1 VNLQQYA
8 DHRKTLGLRGA
19 THVSVLRAIKN
30 GRLQSPAVERQGKGW
45 EIDPVLADQQWAR
58 ATDPAP
64 RGTNASQGQGRGP
77 KAATPEG
84 QQPTAKRAQQ
94 PAKPRPS
101 PKANA
106 KTSPGA
112 PNPVDGLDDD
122 PDTEEADFN
131 KERALH
137 EREKRLIARMDR
149 KTKANMLLPREE
161 LLQAQDAAIN
171 ITRTVMLGVPSKAK
185 QRIPHLT
192 PDEVAVLLD
201 LIREALQNLASF
213 DVATQYPLK
222 EL

>member
-1 VNLQQYA
+1 MATPVNST
-8 DHRKTLGLRGA
+8 KGA
-19 THVSVLRAIKN
+19 ALI
-30 GRLQSPAVERQGKGW
+30 E
-45 EIDPVLADQQWAR
+45 
-58 ATDPAP
+58 
-64 RGTNASQGQGRGP
+64 
-77 KAATPEG
+77 AATGPERG
-84 QQPTAKRAQQ
+84 CSRQNLEKLCVKGALLGSPCIIRAKPLLLDADILLDEYLARVAPFQSEAKQPTAKRAQQ
-94 PAKPRPS
+94 PARPRPS

-112 PNPVDGLDDD
+112 PDPINGLDDD
-122 PDTEEADFN
+122 LDTEEADFN

>member
-1 VNLQQYA
+1 VI
-8 DHRKTLGLRGA
+8 
-19 THVSVLRAIKN
+19 RAIKN

-45 EIDPVLADQQWAR
+45 EIDPVLADEQWAR

-64 RGTNASQGQGRGP
+64 RGTNASQGQKPRP
-77 KAATPEG
+77 KAATPGG
-84 QQPTAKRAQQ
+84 QAPTAKRNQQ

-112 PNPVDGLDDD
+112 PDPIDGLDDD

-149 KTKANMLLPREE
+149 MEKAKELAYRADMEIAYNAV
-161 LLQAQDAAIN
+161 LLQLTTLASSAHKRI
-171 ITRTVMLGVPSKAK
+171 KAM
-185 QRIPHLT
+185 IPHLT
-192 PDEVAVLLD
+192 HE
-201 LIREALQNLASF
+201 
-213 DVATQYPLK
+213 
-222 EL
+222 ELSEIERIISEIFESVSSNEFEELPE

>member
-8 DHRKTLGLRGA
+8 DHRKALGLRGA

-45 EIDPVLADQQWAR
+45 EIDPALADKQWAQ

-64 RGTNASQGQGRGP
+64 RGTNASQGQKLSP

-84 QQPTAKRAQQ
+84 QPPTAKQDQQ
-94 PAKPRPS
+94 LAKPRPS
-101 PKANA
+101 PKPKAGTLA
-106 KTSPGA
+106 DPA
-112 PNPVDGLDDD
+112 DPIDGLDDD

-149 KTKANMLLPREE
+149 MEKAKELAYIEDMEIAYNAV
-161 LLQAQDAAIN
+161 LLQLTTLASSAHKRI
-171 ITRTVMLGVPSKAK
+171 KAM
-185 QRIPHLT
+185 IPHLT
-192 PDEVAVLLD
+192 H
-201 LIREALQNLASF
+201 Q
-213 DVATQYPLK
+213 
-222 EL
+222 ELSEIERIISEIFESVSSNEFEELPE

>member
-1 VNLQQYA
+1 MATPVNSTKGAALIEAATGPERGCSRQNLEKLCVKGA
-8 DHRKTLGLRGA
+8 LLG
-19 THVSVLRAIKN
+19 SPCILRAKPLLLDADILLYEYLA
-30 GRLQSPAVERQGKGW
+30 RVAPFQSEAK
-45 EIDPVLADQQWAR
+45 
-58 ATDPAP
+58 
-64 RGTNASQGQGRGP
+64 
-77 KAATPEG
+77 
-84 QQPTAKRAQQ
+84 QPTAKRDQQ
-94 PAKPRPS
+94 PAKASPS

-112 PNPVDGLDDD
+112 PDPIDGLEDDID
-122 PDTEEADFN
+122 AKSANYND
-131 KERALH
+131 ERALH
-137 EREKRLIARMDR
+137 EREKRLIARMER
-149 KTKANMLLPREE
+149 KEKANALLPREE

-201 LIREALQNLASF
+201 LIREALQGLASF